1 MRAERAVPAG
11 GLFPMETSA
20 QSKYREFAEECERLA
35 KQAAAERHRA
45 VLLEM
50 AAAWRQ
56 LSEARTKEP

>member
-1 MRAERAVPAG
+1 
-11 GLFPMETSA
+11 METSA